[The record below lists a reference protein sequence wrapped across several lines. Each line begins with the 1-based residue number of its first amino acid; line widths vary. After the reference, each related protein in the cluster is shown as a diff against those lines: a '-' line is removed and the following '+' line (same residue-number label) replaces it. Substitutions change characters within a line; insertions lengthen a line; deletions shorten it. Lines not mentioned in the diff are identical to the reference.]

1 MHTPV
6 THINQ
11 EKNYTILLRGEYD
24 IAEAQAITTIVTE
37 ALGEEGIPFVLCTTH
52 TGYARVQKKRHA
64 RPVEQNS
71 HLLYP

>member
-37 ALGEEGIPFVLCTTH
+37 ALGEEGMPFVLAPLTLGTH
-52 TGYARVQKKRHA
+52 VYKRNVMRAR
-64 RPVEQNS
+64 
-71 HLLYP
+71 